1 MARHVSSSSSWI
13 RRVSVVHST
22 RHERTLRAPRSRSHC
37 SCRPHLSACAES
49 VGGYAGRDAQAEREL
64 HAKELLGLGV
74 TVPVSLLGDEHAAAE
89 GPHDHEPGVSQ
100 C

>member
-1 MARHVSSSSSWI
+1 MRKPS
-13 RRVSVVHST
+13 
-22 RHERTLRAPRSRSHC
+22 
-37 SCRPHLSACAES
+37 ES
-49 VGGYAGRDAQAEREL
+49 Y
-64 HAKELLGLGV
+64 AKELLGLGV

>member
-1 MARHVSSSSSWI
+1 MARHVLLELELDQAGVARGT
-13 RRVSVVHST
+13 RRD
-22 RHERTLRAPRSRSHC
+22 RTVRAPRSRSRR
-37 SCRPHLSACAES
+37 SRRPHLSACAES
-49 VGGYAGRDAQAEREL
+49 VGSYAGRIMRKPSESY
-64 HAKELLGLGV
+64 AKELLGLGV